1 MKRNKVEIEVWMKRN
16 GLRAVDIQRDLG
28 FKAHKTVFATL
39 SGDENNRKVLAWLL
53 EKGCPE
59 KHLDLPDDMRKAA

>member
-1 MKRNKVEIEVWMKRN
+1 MKRNKVEIDVWMKRN

-28 FKAHKTVFATL
+28 FKAYKTVFSTI
-39 SGDENNRKVLAWLL
+39 SGEENNRKVLAWLL

-59 KHLDLPDDMRKAA
+59 KHLDLPDDMRIAA

>member
-16 GLRAVDIQRDLG
+16 GYRAVDIQRDLE

-39 SGDENNRKVLAWLL
+39 AGTENNRKVLTWLL